1 MGAASITMNEAAEWR
16 PAVNPWIIALAV
28 TLATF
33 MEVLDTSIANV
44 ALPHIAGSL
53 SAGQDESTWV
63 LTSYLVSNA
72 IVLPLSGWLS
82 SIIGRKRF
90 YMSCV
95 ALFTISS
102 FLCGFSPNLGTLI
115 FFRIL
120 QGVGGGGLQPSEQ
133 AILADTFPPAKR
145 GMAFAVYGIA
155 VVMAPAI
162 GPTLGGWI
170 TDNFTWRWIFF
181 INIPVGILSL
191 LLTSR
196 LIQDPPYFKRRK
208 LSETNIDY
216 IGLGLVA
223 LGLGTLQVVL
233 DKGQRED
240 WFESNFIVVLSAISA
255 AALVWV
261 VIWEWYHKDPIID
274 LHLFKQR
281 TFATANFLMFMLGFA
296 LLGSTLLLPLFMQTL
311 LGYTAE
317 QSGLA
322 LMPGGFTIMVCMP
335 IVGFLLSRYSPRW
348 LMLFGLSMLS
358 FSLFHMTTF
367 DLGVDFRTVT
377 MARVFQAMGLA
388 FLFVPINTAAYSGLP
403 RDKNNAASGLMNLAR
418 NIGGSVGISFVTTG
432 LARRAQVHQV
442 RLVENLNAAN
452 PQFRSA
458 LRGITGVFAGGGAGP
473 GSGPGTAQQHAY
485 AMLQANVIQQ
495 STMLAYIDN
504 FWVLGVV
511 IACLIPCVF
520 LIKKAKPAGMVV
532 H

>member
-1 MGAASITMNEAAEWR
+1 MSAASITMNEAAEWR
-16 PAVNPWIIALAV
+16 PAINPWIIALTV

-82 SIIGRKRF
+82 SIVGRKRF
-90 YMSCV
+90 YMGCV

-102 FLCGFSPNLGTLI
+102 FLCGFAPNLAMLI
-115 FFRIL
+115 VFRIL
-120 QGVGGGGLQPSEQ
+120 QGAGGGGLQPSEQ
-133 AILADTFPPAKR
+133 AILADTFEPAKR

-170 TDNFTWRWIFF
+170 TDNFSWRWIFF

-191 LLTSR
+191 VLTTR
-196 LIQDPPYFKRRK
+196 LIQDPPYLKRRK
-208 LSETNIDY
+208 LSETKIDY
-216 IGLGLVA
+216 TGLGFVA
-223 LGLGTLQVVL
+223 LGLGTLQVIL

-240 WFESNFIVVLSAISA
+240 WFESHFIVWLTVISA
-255 AALVWV
+255 ASLIFV
-261 VIWEWYHKDPIID
+261 VFWEWRHKDPIID
-274 LHLFKQR
+274 LHLFKNR
-281 TFATANFLMFMLGFA
+281 TFAAANFLMFMLGFA

-322 LMPGGFTIMVCMP
+322 LMPGGFTIMLAMP

-358 FSLFHMTTF
+358 WSLLHMTTF
-367 DLGVDFRTVT
+367 DLSVDFHTVM
-377 MARVFQAMGLA
+377 MARVFQALGLA

-418 NIGGSVGISFVTTG
+418 NIGGSVGISLVTTG
-432 LARRAQVHQV
+432 LARRAQFHQAQ
-442 RLVENLNAAN
+442 LVSKLNPAN
-452 PQFRSA
+452 PQFHAR
-458 LRGITGVFAGGGAGP
+458 LQGLTGLFSSNGAGP
-473 GSGPGTAQQHAY
+473 GSGPGTAMQHAY
-485 AMLQANVIQQ
+485 ALLQANMMRQA
-495 STMLAYIDN
+495 TMLAYIDN
-504 FWVLGVV
+504 FWVLG
-511 IACLIPCVF
+511 IAIGCLIPCVF
-520 LIKKAKPAGMVV
+520 LIKKAKATGMVV